1 MSMRSS
7 IGRVRGLGSA
17 KSGTHHWWMQRVT
30 AIAMALL
37 GVWLLASLVRG
48 VAADHATLTAWIG
61 NPVVAVLLILFC
73 VTMFYHIRLGL
84 QVLIEDYLHGEGGKL
99 AALVALSFGCIA
111 SAVACIFSI
120 LKIAFGN

>member
-1 MSMRSS
+1 MSMRSN

-37 GVWLLASLVRG
+37 GVWLIASLARG
-48 VAADHATLTAWIG
+48 VAADYATLTAWIDR
-61 NPVVAVLLILFC
+61 PLVAVLLILFC
-73 VTMFYHIRLGL
+73 ATLFYHVRLGL
-84 QVLIEDYLHGEGGKL
+84 QVLIEDYLHGDGGKV
-99 AALVALSFGCIA
+99 AALIAVSFGCIGG
-111 SAVACIFSI
+111 AVACIFAI